1 MNAKL
6 SMIISMLVFG
16 TIGIFVDGIDMP
28 SGVIAAVRGF
38 MGAAVIILFMFIT
51 KRKPDFKA
59 IKKKLLLLI
68 VSGAA
73 IGFNWILLFEAYN
86 ATGIPVAT
94 VCYYMA
100 PIFVIVA
107 SPFVLKERVSLKQWA
122 CVAAA
127 IAGMMLVANLFEAGS
142 GNFTGILLG
151 LGAATLYASVIL
163 MNKFL
168 GELSAYEKT
177 VAQLLVAA
185 ITVTPYAAIVG
196 GKVALNA
203 VSVSLMATVGIVHT
217 GIAYTLYFGCMKK
230 LKDKNVA
237 ILSYIDPASAI
248 ILSVI
253 IAKIMRE
260 PLPSDNEIIGAVL
273 IIGAALVS
281 EVSFK
286 KRTKNDA

>member
-16 TIGIFVDGIDMP
+16 TIGIFVNRIDMP

-38 MGAAVIILFMFIT
+38 VGAAVIILFMLLT
-51 KRKPDFKA
+51 GHKTDFKA

-68 VSGAA
+68 ASGAA

-100 PIFVIVA
+100 PIFVIIA
-107 SPFVLKERVSLKQWA
+107 SPFVLKEKVSSKQWI
-122 CVAAA
+122 CVAIA
-127 IAGMMLVANLFEAGS
+127 IGGMTLVANLFESGK

-177 VAQLLVAA
+177 AAQLLVAA

-196 GKVALNA
+196 GKISLDA
-203 VSVSLMATVGIVHT
+203 VSLSLMATVGIVHT

-230 LKDKNVA
+230 LKAQNVA

-253 IAKIMRE
+253 ISKIMSE
-260 PLPSDNEIIGAVL
+260 PLPSSNEIIGAVL

-281 EVSFK
+281 EVNFG
-286 KRTKNDA
+286 KNEKN